1 MSEKKKTIVK
11 EEVYVA
17 LNFSFSREIV
27 EKKNNETRSF
37 IFIHRLESF
46 SIRRQISRFTISFF
60 VYETSRIFNYELRER
75 IYFRE
80 ENSREE
86 REREKRTLPSLSA

>member
-27 EKKNNETRSF
+27 EKKITR
-37 IFIHRLESF
+37 RDLLYLY
-46 SIRRQISRFTISFF
+46 TG
-60 VYETSRIFNYELRER
+60 
-75 IYFRE
+75 
-80 ENSREE
+80 
-86 REREKRTLPSLSA
+86 